1 MLLLLFKTDVIRMLY
16 ACSPTESRQLHLRLV
31 FDLLGRLKESLK
43 DSSQHVCK
51 MSEATFDVPIIA
63 IAEG

>member
-1 MLLLLFKTDVIRMLY
+1 MLY